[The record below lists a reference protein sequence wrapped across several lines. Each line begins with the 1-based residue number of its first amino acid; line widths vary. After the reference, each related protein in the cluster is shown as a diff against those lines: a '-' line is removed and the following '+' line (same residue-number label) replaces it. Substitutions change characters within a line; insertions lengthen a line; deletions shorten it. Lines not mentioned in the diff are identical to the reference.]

1 MQCSRNWDRESGVD
15 LATLLQIIQG
25 IIAGV
30 SILGT
35 TVAMLYVASLGGV
48 GINLVIDGQVV
59 EIMASTAVASAA
71 TVDEPMPAIVESET
85 RVEETTVSTPEPMT
99 AASDA
104 NDDDADMYAI
114 TAPPTIPAGA
124 VLDYYDL
131 IAPDVSA
138 AIISLGRLSQL
149 LENPRPNEIG
159 WRSDIAQLIGLVTDS
174 YERLIRVRP
183 PADAVAIHSFL
194 IDSTGRCLGITESL
208 SGDLTQV
215 PNDLFPVIGK
225 TLQRCTGETKSV
237 VQQVY

>member
-1 MQCSRNWDRESGVD
+1 M
-15 LATLLQIIQG
+15 
-25 IIAGV
+25 
-30 SILGT
+30 
-35 TVAMLYVASLGGV
+35 
-48 GINLVIDGQVV
+48 
-59 EIMASTAVASAA
+59 
-71 TVDEPMPAIVESET
+71 
-85 RVEETTVSTPEPMT
+85 
-99 AASDA
+99 
-104 NDDDADMYAI
+104 
-114 TAPPTIPAGA
+114 
-124 VLDYYDL
+124 
-131 IAPDVSA
+131 SA

-194 IDSTGRCLGITESL
+194 IDSTGRCLRITESL
-208 SGDLTQV
+208 SSDLTQV

>member
-1 MQCSRNWDRESGVD
+1 M
-15 LATLLQIIQG
+15 ATLLQIIQG

-85 RVEETTVSTPEPMT
+85 RVEETTVSAPEPMT

-114 TAPPTIPAGA
+114 TAPQPSRQVRCSITT
-124 VLDYYDL
+124 DL

-159 WRSDIAQLIGLVTDS
+159 WRSDIAQLIGL
-174 YERLIRVRP
+174 RHR
-183 PADAVAIHSFL
+183 
-194 IDSTGRCLGITESL
+194 
-208 SGDLTQV
+208 
-215 PNDLFPVIGK
+215 
-225 TLQRCTGETKSV
+225 
-237 VQQVY
+237 